1 MAQRV
6 TTSLVDDLDGS
17 EADETVSFG
26 LDGVDYEADLSDDNA
41 TALRN
46 ALSDY
51 VEAARRTGGRKQ
63 QGRRP
68 SSGAGRATVDR
79 EQSKAVRDWGRKQGW
94 SVSDRG
100 RIPGDLYEAWEKA
113 HVGAAA

>member
-6 TTSLVDDLDGS
+6 THSLVDDLDGS

-26 LDGVDYEADLSDDNA
+26 LDGVEYDVDLSEDNA

-51 VEAARRTGGRKQ
+51 VEAARRV
-63 QGRRP
+63 
-68 SSGAGRATVDR
+68 SGRAKRGTAKVSTSRGGGYSR
-79 EQSKAVRDWGRKQGW
+79 EQSAEVRRWGKAQGW

-100 RIPGDLYEAWEKA
+100 RIPGDLAEAWEKA
-113 HVGAAA
+113 HAGVAA